1 MVANLTAAA
10 YRTLVFD
17 CDGVILDSNSV
28 KTRAF
33 HEAALPYGEVAA
45 AALVAYHVANGGISR
60 YRKFAHFLEVIV
72 PALAGGDLA
81 GGVVGPSLEQLLARY
96 AALVRQG
103 LLECDVAPGLHALR
117 AATPAARWLIVSGGD
132 QAELREVFAERDL
145 AALFDG
151 GIFGSPDT
159 KDEIL
164 HREAQAGALVMP
176 ALFIGDSKYDY
187 QAAHAAQLDFVF
199 MSGWS
204 EVQNHK
210 AWCAEH
216 GITERVSIADLV

>member
-1 MVANLTAAA
+1 MVANLIAAT
-10 YRTLVFD
+10 YSTLIFD
-17 CDGVILDSNSV
+17 CDGVILDSNAV

-33 HEAALPYGEVAA
+33 HDAARPYGEAA
-45 AALVAYHVANGGISR
+45 ADALVAHHVANGGISR
-60 YRKFAHFLEVIV
+60 YRKFAHFLDVIV
-72 PALAGGDLA
+72 PALAGA
-81 GGVVGPSLEQLLARY
+81 VVGPSLEQLLARY

-103 LLECDVAPGLHALR
+103 LLECAVAPGLHALR

-159 KDEIL
+159 KDDIL
-164 HREAQAGALVMP
+164 HREVQTGGLVFP
-176 ALFIGDSKYDY
+176 ALFFGDSKYDY
-187 QAAHAAQLDFVF
+187 QAARAAQLDFVF

-204 EVQNHK
+204 EVQDHE

-216 GITERVSIADLV
+216 GITARASIAELV